1 VFALIFAGPECNQII
16 NLATIKPKDQIGINL
31 GSMLK
36 ETDCDIACTIRVNK
50 CILHDKLF
58 YFFLFMFNEFALL
71 GGGRHSAANSGIM
84 LIEVI
89 IFNCVLHLLNYGL
102 LGVLAGDAVAALMF

>member
-1 VFALIFAGPECNQII
+1 MFALIFAGPERNQII

-50 CILHDKLF
+50 CILHDKFF

-71 GGGRHSAANSGIM
+71 GGGLESRGTA
-84 LIEVI
+84 
-89 IFNCVLHLLNYGL
+89 
-102 LGVLAGDAVAALMF
+102 VLADPAAPQSTRCRCSR